1 MLVLYNVWVPMI
13 LVSQLK
19 HLITSDAGLGMFARS
34 SSEPQTPLF
43 TIPASALINIKT
55 LSPHYPRKPSLNAT
69 QLISLHLAI
78 HRPKNNQESSDH
90 LFGPYISIMPRD
102 FDFHP
107 LTWLILRETGQVAP
121 PSLDHL
127 PPRVLEAVR
136 LLAERFKKDW
146 KSVRVYLVCGL
157 YLDLVKFVAK
167 PEFVTESQQATT
179 ADSCAGHWPL
189 GFPLGLA

>member
-1 MLVLYNVWVPMI
+1 M
-13 LVSQLK
+13 SGFQLSWCLK
-19 HLITSDAGLGMFARS
+19 RLITSDAGLGMFARLP
-34 SSEPQTPLF
+34 SEPQASLF
-43 TIPASALINIKT
+43 TIPASALMNIRT

-69 QLISLHLAI
+69 QLTSLHLAI

-102 FDFHP
+102 FNLHP

-121 PSLDHL
+121 PGLDHL

-157 YLDLVKFVAK
+157 CLGHVKF
-167 PEFVTESQQATT
+167 
-179 ADSCAGHWPL
+179 
-189 GFPLGLA
+189 LAEA